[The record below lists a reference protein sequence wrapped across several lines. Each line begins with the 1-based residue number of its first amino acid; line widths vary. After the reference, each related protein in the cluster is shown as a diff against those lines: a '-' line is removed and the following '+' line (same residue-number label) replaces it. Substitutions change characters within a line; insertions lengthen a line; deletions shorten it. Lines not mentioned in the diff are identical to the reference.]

1 MRDFRD
7 WCLHYFPGGS
17 FSGDT
22 YSCKNVFR
30 QEKRASLTITERNQ
44 KWFDHGTGEGGDIRF
59 FCHEH
64 GIEAWA
70 GVEPWKESLKRKD
83 APEPDVKPTEAEAV
97 KVAAPVA
104 PKVPPTETLPLNVL
118 LPAAVWLVVRSS
130 ATEFTSAA
138 TSARNVGVAAPPDV
152 GPAQT

>member
-30 QEKRASLTITERNQ
+30 QEKRASLTITESNQ

-64 GIEAWA
+64 
-70 GVEPWKESLKRKD
+70 
-83 APEPDVKPTEAEAV
+83 
-97 KVAAPVA
+97 
-104 PKVPPTETLPLNVL
+104 
-118 LPAAVWLVVRSS
+118 
-130 ATEFTSAA
+130 
-138 TSARNVGVAAPPDV
+138 
-152 GPAQT
+152 